1 LLSKCSLRRCVLG
14 EPLDT
19 VKYDPLGTFHI
30 EAGKPGLKRHADLS
44 KLVAEVRRFSPDV
57 GLRTS

>member
-1 LLSKCSLRRCVLG
+1 LRRCVLG